1 MPCFFFRSRAFFT
14 HDDRIATTFVS
25 IYQKQL
31 LVYMAMVSS
40 LIDSFRKQTRD
51 TILEYMD
58 RLAVNDAVY
67 STHLKGYEPYLKEN
81 NIIIYLHDNSMVVV
95 CFDLCGRIEEIADE
109 GDAYDIGAP
118 EYFSQRGGRKSP
130 VWQLSEAMKDM
141 VNRTTNYFPPVEIWG
156 VLLSESKILNV
167 RDMKY
172 QWDAMNI
179 HVIDNLTGLRHR
191 EIATNNAY
199 NEKAR
204 AILRDILDEN
214 AFIRTFKFG
223 SPDHSVFQSKISDGS
238 GNAGKDNDEFENLLN
253 MFISDGYEKVEE
265 GELPFEDSDISDN
278 VEEDSDENNLKDIPK
293 DNVHK
298 IEDISIP
305 DGYIEQN
312 QNVSVTVEILRPIS
326 NPQKEL
332 DKLVGCTEIK
342 KRMAELIALTKYN
355 KLTKEL
361 FPNSKQHEVSLHSV
375 FYGKPGTGKTTVCK
389 IYGSLLRQAGALSKG
404 HVVICDRGTFIG
416 THWGDEERSM
426 RQVLEKA
433 QGGVLMIDEAYTLNG
448 KHESDPGK
456 IVIQLLLNI
465 LADES
470 KRDIAIVLCGYK
482 EPMEALL
489 NSNPGLQ
496 SRFPNKFVF
505 PDFTIDE
512 LLDITLRRVR
522 EYEYEFTPQ
531 AWIQYKKIVTKAYN
545 QRDAETW
552 GNARFVANELERIYI
567 QHATRCVQMHPVDK
581 RQMRLLTPEDILPG
595 GRFFSF

>member
-1 MPCFFFRSRAFFT
+1 MTSRF
-14 HDDRIATTFVS
+14 
-25 IYQKQL
+25 
-31 LVYMAMVSS
+31 
-40 LIDSFRKQTRD
+40 IDEFKKQTKN
-51 TILEYMD
+51 TILEHLD
-58 RLAVNDAVY
+58 RLAVNNAVY

-81 NIIIYLHDNSMVVV
+81 NIIIYLHDISMVVV
-95 CFDLCGRIEEIADE
+95 CFDLCGKIEEIADE
-109 GDAYDIGAP
+109 GDCYDVDAP
-118 EYFSQRGGRKSP
+118 EYYSQRGARTSP
-130 VWQLSEAMKDM
+130 VWQLSETIKQMEDSTI
-141 VNRTTNYFPPVEIWG
+141 NFFPPIDIYG
-156 VLLSESKILNV
+156 ILLSESNILNA
-167 RDMKY
+167 RDMRDK
-172 QWDAMNI
+172 WESMNI
-179 HVIDNLTGLRHR
+179 HVIDDLTNLRHR
-191 EIATNNAY
+191 EISTNENY
-199 NEKAR
+199 NQKAR
-204 AILRDILDEN
+204 DIIESIAIRGFRLE
-214 AFIRTFKFG
+214 A
-223 SPDHSVFQSKISDGS
+223 PDYSQNSETNETLEESVH
-238 GNAGKDNDEFENLLN
+238 
-253 MFISDGYEKVEE
+253 V
-265 GELPFEDSDISDN
+265 
-278 VEEDSDENNLKDIPK
+278 
-293 DNVHK
+293 
-298 IEDISIP
+298 IEDMAIP

-482 EPMEALL
+482 EPMDALL

-545 QRDAETW
+545 QRDAESW

-581 RQMRLLTPEDILPG
+581 RQMRLLTPEDVLPANELIEKN
-595 GRFFSF
+595 RFSF

>member
-1 MPCFFFRSRAFFT
+1 
-14 HDDRIATTFVS
+14 
-25 IYQKQL
+25 
-31 LVYMAMVSS
+31 MAMVSS

-51 TILEYMD
+51 TILEHLD
-58 RLAVNDAVY
+58 KLAVNNAVY
-67 STHLKGYEPYLKEN
+67 STHLMGFEPHLKER
-81 NIIIYLHDNSMVVV
+81 NIVIYIHDTSMVVV
-95 CFDLCGRIEEIADE
+95 CFDLCGKIEEVADE
-109 GDAYDIGAP
+109 DDAYDIGAP

-179 HVIDNLTGLRHR
+179 HVIDDLMGLRHR

-214 AFIRTFKFG
+214 AFIRTFKFEY
-223 SPDHSVFQSKISDGS
+223 PDYSVSQSKISDGC
-238 GNAGKDNDEFENLLN
+238 GDVGKNGKFEKFVNLFINDGF
-253 MFISDGYEKVEE
+253 EKVEE
-265 GELPFEDSDISDN
+265 GVLPFEGSDIPDI
-278 VEEDSDENNLKDIPK
+278 VEEDNEKNNLKDFPE
-293 DNVHK
+293 DCVHK

-332 DKLVGCTEIK
+332 EKLVGCSGIK
-342 KRMAELIALTKYN
+342 KRMAELISLSKYN
-355 KLTKEL
+355 KMMKEL
-361 FPNSKQHEVSLHSV
+361 FPNGKQHEVSLHSV

-389 IYGSLLRQAGALSKG
+389 IFGSLLRQAGALSKG

-433 QGGVLMIDEAYTLNG
+433 RGGVLMIDEAYTLNG
-448 KHESDPGK
+448 KHENDPGR

-470 KRDIAIVLCGYK
+470 QRDIAIVLCGYK

-489 NSNPGLQ
+489 NANPGLQ

-531 AWIQYKKIVTKAYN
+531 AWIQYKKIVSKAYN
-545 QRDAETW
+545 QRDPETW
-552 GNARFVANELERIYI
+552 GNARFVANQLECIYI
-567 QHATRCVQMHPVDK
+567 QHATRCVRMNPVDK
-581 RQMRLLTPEDILPG
+581 RQMRLLTPEDVLPADELKEKN
-595 GRFFSF
+595 RFGF

>member
-1 MPCFFFRSRAFFT
+1 MTSR
-14 HDDRIATTFVS
+14 
-25 IYQKQL
+25 
-31 LVYMAMVSS
+31 
-40 LIDSFRKQTRD
+40 LIDEFKKQTKN
-51 TILEYMD
+51 TVLEYMD
-58 RLAVNDAVY
+58 RLAVNSAVY
-67 STHLKGYEPYLKEN
+67 STHLKGYEPYLKDK
-81 NIIIYLHDNSMVVV
+81 NILIYLHDNSMVAV
-95 CFDLCGRIEEIADE
+95 CFDLCGKLEEIADE
-109 GDAYDIGAP
+109 GDTYDVDAP
-118 EYFSQRGGRKSP
+118 EYFSQKGSRTSP
-130 VWQLSEAMKDM
+130 VWQLSETIKQMEDSTI
-141 VNRTTNYFPPVEIWG
+141 NFFPPIDIYG
-156 VLLSESKILNV
+156 VLLSESNIFNA
-167 RDMKY
+167 RDMRDK
-172 QWDAMNI
+172 WSSMNI
-179 HVIDNLTGLRHR
+179 HVIDNLTDLRHR
-191 EIATNNAY
+191 EISTNENY
-199 NEKAR
+199 NQKAR
-204 AILRDILDEN
+204 EIIDSIAIGGFRLKAPEVAETDE
-214 AFIRTFKFG
+214 
-223 SPDHSVFQSKISDGS
+223 
-238 GNAGKDNDEFENLLN
+238 
-253 MFISDGYEKVEE
+253 
-265 GELPFEDSDISDN
+265 PFEES
-278 VEEDSDENNLKDIPK
+278 
-293 DNVHK
+293 VHK

-312 QNVSVTVEILRPIS
+312 QNVTVCVEILPPIS

-342 KRMAELIALTKYN
+342 NRMAELIALTKYN
-355 KLTKEL
+355 QLIKEL
-361 FPNSKQHEVSLHSV
+361 LPNSKQHEVSLHSV

-426 RQVLEKA
+426 SQVLEKA

-489 NSNPGLQ
+489 NANPGLQ

-531 AWIQYKKIVTKAYN
+531 AWILYKKIVSKAYN
-545 QRDAETW
+545 QRDAESW
-552 GNARFVANELERIYI
+552 GNARFIANQLERIYI
-567 QHATRCVQMHPVDK
+567 QHAIRCVQMHPVDK
-581 RQMRLLTPEDILPG
+581 RQVRLLTPEDVLPANELIEKNRLG
-595 GRFFSF
+595 V

>member
-1 MPCFFFRSRAFFT
+1 M
-14 HDDRIATTFVS
+14 DRRICGEEMFGEVR
-25 IYQKQL
+25 
-31 LVYMAMVSS
+31 
-40 LIDSFRKQTRD
+40 LIDEFKKQTKN

-58 RLAVNDAVY
+58 RLAVNSAVY
-67 STHLKGYEPYLKEN
+67 STYLKGYAPYLKDKN
-81 NIIIYLHDNSMVVV
+81 MIIYLYDNSMVVV
-95 CFDLCGRIEEIADE
+95 CFDLCGKIEEIADE
-109 GDAYDIGAP
+109 EDSYDADAP
-118 EYFSQRGGRKSP
+118 EYYSHKGSRSSP
-130 VWQLSEAMKDM
+130 VWQLSETIKLMEESTI
-141 VNRTTNYFPPVEIWG
+141 NFFPPVEIYG
-156 VLLSESKILNV
+156 VLLSESNILNAS
-167 RDMKY
+167 DMKDE
-172 QWDAMNI
+172 WESMNI
-179 HVIDNLTGLRHR
+179 HVVDNLTNLRHR
-191 EIATNNAY
+191 VIATNENNNQQA
-199 NEKAR
+199 
-204 AILRDILDEN
+204 RDIIESIAIRSFRLEAPEVVETDAPFDE
-214 AFIRTFKFG
+214 
-223 SPDHSVFQSKISDGS
+223 S
-238 GNAGKDNDEFENLLN
+238 
-253 MFISDGYEKVEE
+253 
-265 GELPFEDSDISDN
+265 
-278 VEEDSDENNLKDIPK
+278 
-293 DNVHK
+293 VHK
-298 IEDISIP
+298 IEDFSIP

-312 QNVSVTVEILRPIS
+312 QNVTVCVEILPPIS
-326 NPQKEL
+326 NPQREL
-332 DKLVGCTEIK
+332 GKLVGCTEIK

-355 KLTKEL
+355 KLTREL

-448 KHESDPGK
+448 KHEKDPGR

-470 KRDIAIVLCGYK
+470 QRDIAIVLCGYK
-482 EPMEALL
+482 EPMESLL

-545 QRDAETW
+545 QRDAESW
-552 GNARFVANELERIYI
+552 GNARFVANQLERIYI

-581 RQMRLLTPEDILPG
+581 RQMRLLTLEDVLLAD
-595 GRFFSF
+595 

>member
-1 MPCFFFRSRAFFT
+1 MASRF
-14 HDDRIATTFVS
+14 
-25 IYQKQL
+25 
-31 LVYMAMVSS
+31 
-40 LIDSFRKQTRD
+40 IDEFKKQTKN
-51 TILEYMD
+51 TILEHMD
-58 RLAVNDAVY
+58 KLAVNSAVY
-67 STHLKGYEPYLKEN
+67 STHLKGYEPYLKDKN
-81 NIIIYLHDNSMVVV
+81 LVIYLHDISMVVV

-109 GDAYDIGAP
+109 GDRYDVDAP
-118 EYFSQRGGRKSP
+118 EYYSHKGSRTSP
-130 VWQLSEAMKDM
+130 VWQLSETIKRMEDLTI
-141 VNRTTNYFPPVEIWG
+141 NFFPPIYIYG
-156 VLLSESKILNV
+156 VLLSESNILNA
-167 RDMKY
+167 RDMKDK
-172 QWDAMNI
+172 WESMNI
-179 HVIDNLTGLRHR
+179 HVIDNLMNLRHR
-191 EIATNNAY
+191 EIATNENY
-199 NEKAR
+199 NQKAR
-204 AILRDILDEN
+204 EIIDSIAIRGFRLKAPDYYHNN
-214 AFIRTFKFG
+214 AMNKKKE
-223 SPDHSVFQSKISDGS
+223 DDSDS
-238 GNAGKDNDEFENLLN
+238 DEFEKLLN
-253 MFISDGYEKVEE
+253 QFLNDGFEVVDEDNPTLDEPRCPDVEKAEE
-265 GELPFEDSDISDN
+265 TAETVANKSS
-278 VEEDSDENNLKDIPK
+278 EES
-293 DNVHK
+293 VHI
-298 IEDISIP
+298 IEDIAIP

-312 QNVSVTVEILRPIS
+312 QNVTVCVEILRPIS

-361 FPNSKQHEVSLHSV
+361 FPNGKLHEVSLHSV

-512 LLDITLRRVR
+512 LLDITLRRIR

-531 AWIQYKKIVTKAYN
+531 AWIQYKKIVTKAFN
-545 QRDAETW
+545 QRDAESW

-567 QHATRCVQMHPVDK
+567 QHATRCVQMHPFDK
-581 RQMRLLTPEDILPG
+581 RQMRLLTPEDVLPVNELIEKN
-595 GRFFSF
+595 RFGF